1 MSGLYISG
9 LASGIDTDALVS
21 EIMQIEGQAVKR
33 LEGQKQQLLQKAD
46 AWRDVRTRL
55 VSLQQAAREL
65 ARGSLY
71 DQKSATASDQ
81 SRVAVTAGKNAIN
94 GDYQLEILSL
104 ARAHSVKSYAAAG
117 VVAGADSRTALGLVG
132 DLTINGASIEI
143 GAGDSLLDISQKIN
157 AGEGAGVKAV
167 VIDERLVL
175 TGSRTGSEERITI
188 GGNLAERLGLLAEGA
203 TIQEAAD
210 AVFRLNGLE
219 IIRSGNL
226 VDNVL
231 EGVTFNL
238 LQETDG
244 PVTITVQDDYSE
256 INAKVEGFVQQY
268 NSTYQFIKSK
278 MSVDPAAGKK
288 GDLYGE
294 SSLNQ
299 VLSSIRRIVTGLV
312 GEENRSLFSIGI
324 TTTAWN
330 SGQPEGTLTL
340 DRDKFIAA
348 LEADPKMVENLL
360 GGVDG
365 AASRLEEY
373 IGGLTRYG
381 EGLFD
386 SRNKGIESRIQDLD
400 RRVINMQRRLE
411 QREKT
416 IRAQFLAVERLIGQ
430 MNGQSQWLEQQINAL
445 ANLQPGGYRRG

>member
-1 MSGLYISG
+1 
-9 LASGIDTDALVS
+9 
-21 EIMQIEGQAVKR
+21 
-33 LEGQKQQLLQKAD
+33 
-46 AWRDVRTRL
+46 
-55 VSLQQAAREL
+55 
-65 ARGSLY
+65 
-71 DQKSATASDQ
+71 
-81 SRVAVTAGKNAIN
+81 
-94 GDYQLEILSL
+94 
-104 ARAHSVKSYAAAG
+104 
-117 VVAGADSRTALGLVG
+117 
-132 DLTINGASIEI
+132 
-143 GAGDSLLDISQKIN
+143 
-157 AGEGAGVKAV
+157 
-167 VIDERLVL
+167 
-175 TGSRTGSEERITI
+175 
-188 GGNLAERLGLLAEGA
+188 
-203 TIQEAAD
+203 
-210 AVFRLNGLE
+210 
-219 IIRSGNL
+219 
-226 VDNVL
+226 
-231 EGVTFNL
+231 
-238 LQETDG
+238 
-244 PVTITVQDDYSE
+244 
-256 INAKVEGFVQQY
+256 
-268 NSTYQFIKSK
+268 

-299 VLSSIRRIVTGLV
+299 VLSSIRRMVTGLV